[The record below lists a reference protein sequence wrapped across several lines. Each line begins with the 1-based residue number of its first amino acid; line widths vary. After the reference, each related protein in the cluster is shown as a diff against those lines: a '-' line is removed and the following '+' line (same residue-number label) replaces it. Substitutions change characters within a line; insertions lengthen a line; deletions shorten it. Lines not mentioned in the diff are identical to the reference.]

1 MTRTSICVAA
11 AWLLAA
17 CGRPLA
23 ASFVPSL
30 ELGVRFT
37 RKGEHQHDQGAR
49 AADLSSFVRLSFRAR
64 SEAAALLSVGEASGL
79 ALAAPCAEGDV
90 ACADELAEAER
101 ELAALGDDP

>member
-1 MTRTSICVAA
+1 MTRTSLCVAA

-17 CGRPLA
+17 CGRPVA
-23 ASFVPSL
+23 ASLVPSL

-37 RKGEHQHDQGAR
+37 RQGDQRDDQAAR
-49 AADLSSFVRLSFRAR
+49 AAALTSFVRLSFRAR
-64 SEAAALLSVGEASGL
+64 SEAAALPSTGEASGL